1 MLTNLKIF
9 EFKINSAKGKSKK
22 SYLKS
27 YCAVTDHLLNFRFLL
42 NLMGLEKLCTQWNC
56 SQIHCWYYSCAGVS
70 MLNSFRKC
78 YMMLNI
84 LNNGPVMNVGPV
96 YLELTGCWLRRL
108 RLTATQCTPTPSWN
122 INGNSDVEFL
132 LDLTNLKPRL
142 WSPARSSQCCVHTAP
157 ATADLRVSC
166 GHCGSWHD
174 DIMTILQL
182 NTWSR
187 DSRSHSGMSS
197 LAEMLPGM

>member
-1 MLTNLKIF
+1 
-9 EFKINSAKGKSKK
+9 
-22 SYLKS
+22 
-27 YCAVTDHLLNFRFLL
+27 
-42 NLMGLEKLCTQWNC
+42 MGLEKLCKQWNC

-157 ATADLRVSC
+157 ATADLRVSWFWC
-166 GHCGSWHD
+166 SWHD
-174 DIMTILQL
+174 DIMTDMMTSWLSCSLIPGQETPGPTAACHPSQRRCRECR
-182 NTWSR
+182 NDSASCDVCGHSEDYWSNC
-187 DSRSHSGMSS
+187 
-197 LAEMLPGM
+197 